1 MPTQQIPQD
10 QWEPFLADFSAFNQ
24 TRTVNVEVESP
35 EVGSQTMI
43 DNRPLLAVEPDIEV
57 DDERRRSITVTAGDT
72 VGESPSAITHLA
84 FNPRSIWLKED
95 DTGRA
100 EALDIETEDG
110 RTIIQFV

>member
-24 TRTVNVEVESP
+24 TRAVNVEVESP

-43 DNRPLLAVEPDIEV
+43 DNRPLLAVEPDVE
-57 DDERRRSITVTAGDT
+57 DEFQRSITVVAGDTAGDT
-72 VGESPSAITHLA
+72 PSSVTHLA
-84 FNPRSIWLKED
+84 FNPKSIWLKED
-95 DTGRA
+95 DSGRA

-110 RTIIQFV
+110 RTIIEFV